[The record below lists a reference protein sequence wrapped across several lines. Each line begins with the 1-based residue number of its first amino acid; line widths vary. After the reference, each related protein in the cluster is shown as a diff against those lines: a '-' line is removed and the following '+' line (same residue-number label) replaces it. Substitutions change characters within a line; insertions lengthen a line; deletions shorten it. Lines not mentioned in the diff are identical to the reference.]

1 MTLKN
6 SMGLMLYE
14 CPVCNTI
21 SKSRKSMATH
31 IKMYHKG
38 VKMRDVKRINPNTLE
53 YVETKYED
61 SA

>member
-1 MTLKN
+1 
-6 SMGLMLYE
+6 MLYE

>member
-14 CPVCNTI
+14 CPVCHTI

-38 VKMRDVKRINPNTLE
+38 VKMRDVKRINPNNLE
-53 YVETKYED
+53 YVETKYEE
-61 SA
+61 